1 MKSLKLRSLLFLGFG
16 FLAAILVGMGAYS
29 IFSLRAVSGIV
40 SEMIGDTVPGL
51 DLANRIDT
59 ATADLRLLEFEFVGE
74 RDAVAKRDLESSM
87 VSTTAE
93 LDKMILDFAPHATT
107 TEARVS
113 YDALK
118 KSWNEYKLGHEKVL
132 DFVQTDS
139 QEKLA
144 TENTP
149 RATAPQGRTAAGAQG
164 VPGQPAA
171 AQADA
176 GLLAAST
183 LLKGE
188 LAKTYDSIAADCQKL
203 AEDERSQAATD
214 GKENAALLAQTLA
227 IMIIASIAALVLV
240 VVVMVVIMRS
250 ISRVVDVIRAT
261 VDQVST
267 GNQEISATAQQMS
280 QGASEQAS
288 SAEEVSAS
296 IEEITATIKQNTDN
310 SITTEQISRK
320 VAIDAD
326 IGGKAV
332 MESVTAM
339 TAIAGKIGIIDEIAR
354 QTNLLALNAAIE
366 AARAGEAGRG
376 FAVVASEVRKLA
388 ERSQRAAGEITEL
401 SRSTVD
407 ATTKAG
413 ELIQRIIPDIKHTAD
428 LVQEIAAASREQS
441 AGTEQIETAISQLD
455 TVIQQNASASE
466 EMASMAEELSS
477 QSEQLREAMLFFANS
492 RAVQANVRKIAPTAP
507 QHRNIKIAHAQS
519 MRSGTRRQ
527 GEGGTAVALSGPG
540 RPTAMAP
547 VGTATGGREVSG
559 KDKILD
565 SEFEAF

>member
-16 FLAAILVGMGAYS
+16 ILGAILVGVSVYA
-29 IFSLRAVSGIV
+29 IVSLRTISGIV
-40 SEMIGDTVPGL
+40 SEMISGTIPGL

-59 ATADLRLLEFEFVGE
+59 ATSDYRLLEFELVGE
-74 RDAVAKRDLESSM
+74 NDIMARRDFEASLA
-87 VSTTAE
+87 STATD
-93 LDKMILDFAPHATT
+93 LDKFILDYANFATSSD
-107 TEARVS
+107 ARVS

-118 KSWNEYKLGHEKVL
+118 KAWSEYKAGNDKVVAL
-132 DFVQTDS
+132 LMKNGQPLVATGESRQGAGTLPRTTAA
-139 QEKLA
+139 QPGAPAQGPTAEAGTLAA
-144 TENTP
+144 TEI
-149 RATAPQGRTAAGAQG
+149 
-164 VPGQPAA
+164 
-171 AQADA
+171 
-176 GLLAAST
+176 
-183 LLKGE
+183 LKGE
-188 LAKTYDSIAADCQKL
+188 LAAVYDSISKDCQAL
-203 AEDERSQAATD
+203 ADTERAQAAKD
-214 GKENAALLAQTLA
+214 GKENGSLLASTL
-227 IMIIASIAALVLV
+227 IILVIASILALAMVLI
-240 VVVMVVIMRS
+240 VMVFIMRS
-250 ISRVVDVIRAT
+250 ISRVVDVIRLT

-320 VAIDAD
+320 AAIDAD
-326 IGGKAV
+326 VGGKAV
-332 MESVTAM
+332 SESVAAM

-366 AARAGEAGRG
+366 AARAGDAGRG

-477 QSEQLREAMLFFANS
+477 QSDQLREAMLFFASTRNV
-492 RAVQANVRKIAPTAP
+492 AAGVRKIAPSSS
-507 QHRNIKIAHAQS
+507 QHHGIKIAHAQS
-519 MRSGTRRQ
+519 LRNGGKRH
-527 GEGGTAVALSGPG
+527 GEGGTAVALSSGG
-540 RPTAMAP
+540 RATAMAP
-547 VGTATGGREVSG
+547 VVKAPREDG
-559 KDKILD
+559 KERVLD

>member
-16 FLAAILVGMGAYS
+16 FLAVILVGMGAYS
-29 IFSLRAVSGIV
+29 IISLRSVSTIV
-40 SEMIGDTVPGL
+40 SEMIGDTIPGL
-51 DLANRIDT
+51 DIADRIDT
-59 ATADLRLLEFEFVGE
+59 ATADLRLLEFEYIGE
-74 RDAVAKRDLESSM
+74 KDVAGRRDIETAM
-87 VSTTAE
+87 TTTMAE
-93 LDKMILDFAPHATT
+93 LDKLVLDFNPHATNAET
-107 TEARVS
+107 RSS
-113 YDALK
+113 YEALK
-118 KSWNEYKLGHEKVL
+118 KTWNDYRLGHEKVL
-132 DFVQTDS
+132 DLVQSD
-139 QEKLA
+139 LA
-144 TENTP
+144 SSSAIDIP
-149 RATAPQGRTAAGAQG
+149 AKSATPQGRATLGA
-164 VPGQPAA
+164 PGAPLQAAA
-171 AQADA
+171 AQSEA
-176 GLLAAST
+176 GLLAAT
-183 LLKGE
+183 ALMKGE
-188 LAKTYDSIAADCQKL
+188 LAKVYDTIAADCQKL
-203 AEDERSQAATD
+203 ADHERTQAALD
-214 GKENAALLAQTLA
+214 GKENTVLLSRTLA
-227 IMIIASIAALVLV
+227 IMIIASVAALILV
-240 VVVMVVIMRS
+240 VVVMIVIMRS

-326 IGGKAV
+326 VGGKAV

-477 QSEQLREAMLFFANS
+477 QSGQLREAMMFFANS
-492 RAVQANVRKIAPTAP
+492 RSIQADVRKIAPTAP

-519 MRSGTRRQ
+519 SRSDARRK
-527 GEGGTAVALSGPG
+527 GEGGTAVAIAGPG

-547 VGTATGGREVSG
+547 VGGQNGSG
-559 KDKILD
+559 DAARKDKALD

>member
-29 IFSLRAVSGIV
+29 IFSLRTVSGIV

-74 RDAVAKRDLESSM
+74 RDAVAKRDLEASM
-87 VSTTAE
+87 VSTLAG
-93 LDKMILDFAPHATT
+93 LDKLILDFEPHATT
-107 TEARVS
+107 TETRAS

-132 DFVQTDS
+132 DLVQSDS
-139 QEKLA
+139 QEKPA
-144 TENTP
+144 AETSP

-164 VPGQPAA
+164 IP

-188 LAKTYDSIAADCQKL
+188 LSKTYDSIAADCQKL

-519 MRSGTRRQ
+519 MRGGTRRQ
-527 GEGGTAVALSGPG
+527 GEGEGGTAVAIASPG